1 MLDKWTGE
9 VVGTMHIYG
18 ITHRQLA
25 DRIGITNRYL
35 SMLLNG
41 KRKSQGCEGKVR
53 AALMDLISE
62 GSGEGAKA
70 ESC

>member
-1 MLDKWTGE
+1 MLEKWTGE

-41 KRKSQGCEGKVR
+41 KRKSQGSEGRVR
-53 AALMDLISE
+53 AALMDLINE
-62 GSGEGAKA
+62 RSGESANA
-70 ESC
+70 ESY